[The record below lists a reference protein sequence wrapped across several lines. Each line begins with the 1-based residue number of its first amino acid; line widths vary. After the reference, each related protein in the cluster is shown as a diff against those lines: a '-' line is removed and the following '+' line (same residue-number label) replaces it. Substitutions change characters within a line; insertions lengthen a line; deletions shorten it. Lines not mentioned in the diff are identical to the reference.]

1 MSDRFL
7 VLGLGSLGQHCVAAL
22 KEFGVYT
29 IAIEQGIPQE
39 WEIANLREILDE
51 LILGDCCQDAI
62 LQQAGISD
70 CRAALIATNN
80 ERANAEAALAIRQL
94 NPNTRLVI
102 RSSKDNLNQ
111 LLSQQLG
118 NFIAFDPTQLPAAAF
133 AIAALG
139 TDTLGFFNLEGS
151 WLRVAKHHVTRE
163 HRWSRSRRP
172 LYDLNNRTRRLLLHF
187 SAEAEIP
194 TSFYTWQPETAIA
207 IGDTILTI
215 ETAEHFLLN
224 QRKQAAIAQ
233 RTKKHGQKRKLLQKY
248 LDIHF
253 LKEQISHFWQ
263 LNLQEQIR
271 RVALLAGFIVLLLL
285 ATGTLL
291 FNFYHPD
298 TTLLSAFYVTA
309 ILLLGGYADLFDRFD
324 TIASIP
330 WWLQLFA
337 LSLTLAGTA
346 FVGVLYALLTEAL
359 LSSKFQFIKQRPPVP
374 QQDHVVLIGLGRI
387 GMKVANLLQEFQQTL
402 VGITFNPH
410 FDLNLLPKIPLLKG
424 DLERVLGEANLP
436 EAKSVIVATDDE
448 MVNLEVALMARSA
461 NPRSQ
466 LAIRTYGQ
474 RLSNHLAKMFPDAQ
488 ILCTYAVM
496 AEAFA
501 GAAFGENI
509 LSLFRLYNQTI
520 LVTEYQIEAIDTL
533 HGLLIGEIAYGY
545 GVVPIVYQKPGE
557 NAKLMP
563 SDDIPLEVGDRLVV
577 LANIEGLRR
586 VEDGDLQAKTTRLY
600 VKKAI
605 SESAIF
611 EGANIIARICGC
623 SLKDA
628 RIFMGTIPA
637 IWPRDLYE
645 HQGYRLLHELQKAS
659 VKAELL
665 PSVQNE
671 RSQQPIPLEVPTQN
685 NEFSI

>member
-7 VLGLGSLGQHCVAAL
+7 ILGLGSLGQHCVAAL

-39 WEIANLREILDE
+39 WEIANLRELLDE

-62 LQQAGISD
+62 LQQAGIGK
-70 CRAALIATNN
+70 CRAALITTNN

-94 NPNTRLVI
+94 NPETRLVI
-102 RSSKDNLNQ
+102 RSSKENLNQ
-111 LLSQQLG
+111 LLSKQLG
-118 NFIAFDPTQLPAAAF
+118 NFIAFDPTELPAAAF

-139 TDTLGFFNLEGS
+139 TDTLGFFNLEGE
-151 WLRVAKHHVTRE
+151 WLRVAKHCISPE
-163 HRWSRSRRP
+163 HRWSRGRRP

-187 SAEAEIP
+187 SATAEIP
-194 TSFYTWQPETAIA
+194 NSFHTWQPETAIEA
-207 IGDTILTI
+207 GDTLITI
-215 ETAEHFLLN
+215 ETAERFLLDR
-224 QRKQAAIAQ
+224 RKQASIAQ
-233 RTKKHGQKRKLLQKY
+233 RTKKRSRKRKLLQKY
-248 LDIHF
+248 LDFHF
-253 LKEQISHFWQ
+253 LGEQISHFWQ

-271 RVALLAGFIVLLLL
+271 KVAMLAGFVVLILLG
-285 ATGTLL
+285 TGTLL
-291 FNFYHPD
+291 FRFYHPE

-309 ILLLGGYADLFDRFD
+309 ILLLGGYADLFDEFGA
-324 TIASIP
+324 IATIP
-330 WWLQLFA
+330 WWLQLFS
-337 LSLTLAGTA
+337 LGLTLVGTA

-387 GMKVANLLQEFQQTL
+387 GQKVSQLLQEFQQSL

-410 FDLNLLPKIPLLKG
+410 FDVNLLPKMPLLKG
-424 DLERVLGEANLP
+424 ALERTLTEANLT

-448 MVNLEVALMARSA
+448 MLNLEVALMARSA

-474 RLSNHLAKMFPDAQ
+474 RLSNHLEKMFPEAQ

-545 GVVPIVYQKPGE
+545 GVVPIVYQKPE
-557 NAKLMP
+557 RDSKLMP

-586 VEDGDLQAKTTRLY
+586 VEEGELQAKTCRLR
-600 VKKAI
+600 VERAI
-605 SESAIF
+605 AEEAIF
-611 EGANIIARICGC
+611 EGANLMARISGC
-623 SLKDA
+623 SLKEA
-628 RIFMGTIPA
+628 RAFMQNLPA
-637 IWPRDLYE
+637 TWPRDLYD
-645 HQGYRLLHELQKAS
+645 HQGYRLLRELKKAR
-659 VKAELL
+659 VKAKLL
-665 PSVQNE
+665 PSTSN
-671 RSQQPIPLEVPTQN
+671 LEDFNSDPSPN
-685 NEFSI
+685 

>member
-29 IAIEQGIPQE
+29 IAIEHEIPQE
-39 WEIANLREILDE
+39 WEIPHLRDLLDE
-51 LILGDCCQDAI
+51 LVLGDCCQDAI
-62 LQQAGISD
+62 LERAGVRA
-70 CRAALIATNN
+70 CRAALITTNN

-102 RSSKDNLNQ
+102 RSTKENLNQ
-111 LLSQQLG
+111 LLNQQLG

-139 TDTLGFFNLEGS
+139 TDTLGFFNLAGE
-151 WLRVAKHHVTRE
+151 WLRVAKHHIARD
-163 HRWSRSRRP
+163 HRWSRGHRP
-172 LYDLNNRTRRLLLHF
+172 LYDLNNRSRRLLLHF
-187 SAEAEIP
+187 SPEEEISN
-194 TSFYTWQPETAIA
+194 SFYTWQPETIIA
-207 IGDTILTI
+207 AGDIVLTI
-215 ETAEHFLLN
+215 ETAERFLLD
-224 QRKQAAIAQ
+224 QRKQVTLA
-233 RTKKHGQKRKLLQKY
+233 RHTKKRVKTRKFLQKY
-248 LDIHF
+248 LDLHVLRQQF
-253 LKEQISHFWQ
+253 SHFWQ

-271 RVALLAGFIVLLLL
+271 QVALLAGFIVLILL
-285 ATGTLL
+285 AIGTFL
-291 FNFYHPD
+291 FNVYHPD
-298 TTLLSAFYVTA
+298 TTLLSAFYVTV
-309 ILLLGGYADLFDRFD
+309 ILLLGGYADLFDAFGEID
-324 TIASIP
+324 TIP
-330 WWLQLFA
+330 WGLQLFA
-337 LSLTLAGTA
+337 LSLTLVGTA

-387 GMKVANLLQEFQQTL
+387 GQKVACLLQEFQQSL

-410 FDLNLLPKIPLLKG
+410 FDLNLLPKMPLLKG
-424 DLERVLGEANLP
+424 DLERTLNEANLP
-436 EAKSVIVATDDE
+436 TAKSVIVATDNE
-448 MVNLEVALMARSA
+448 MLNLEVALMAKSV

-545 GVVPIVYQKPGE
+545 GVVPIVYQKPGKE
-557 NAKLMP
+557 SKLMP
-563 SDDIPLEVGDRLVV
+563 SDEIPLEIGDRLVV
-577 LANIEGLRR
+577 LASIEGLRR
-586 VEDGDLQAKTTRLY
+586 VEEGNLQAKTHQLHLE
-600 VKKAI
+600 KAI
-605 SESAIF
+605 AEDAIF
-611 EGANIIARICGC
+611 EGANLLARIGGC
-623 SLKDA
+623 PLKEA
-628 RIFMGTIPA
+628 RAFMHALPA
-637 IWPRDLYE
+637 TWPQPLYK
-645 HQGYRLLHELQKAS
+645 HQAHRLFRELTKARVQ
-659 VKAELL
+659 VKLFKL
-665 PSVQNE
+665 
-671 RSQQPIPLEVPTQN
+671 
-685 NEFSI
+685 

>member
-39 WEIANLREILDE
+39 WEIANLRELLDE

-62 LQQAGISD
+62 LQQAGIDD
-70 CRAALIATNN
+70 CRAALITTNN

-111 LLSQQLG
+111 LLSRQLG

-151 WLRVAKHHVTRE
+151 WLRVAKHPVTKE

-187 SAEAEIP
+187 SSDAEIP
-194 TSFYTWQPETAIA
+194 SAFYTWQPETAIA
-207 IGDTILTI
+207 IGDTVLTI

-224 QRKQAAIAQ
+224 QRKQATIAK
-233 RTKKHGQKRKLLQKY
+233 RTKKQHGKRKLLRKY
-248 LDIHF
+248 LDIRF
-253 LKEQISHFWQ
+253 LKEQLSHFWQ

-271 RVALLAGFIVLLLL
+271 RVALLAGFIVLILLG
-285 ATGTLL
+285 TGTLL

-309 ILLLGGYADLFDRFD
+309 ILLLGGYADLFDKFD
-324 TIASIP
+324 AIVSIP

-359 LSSKFQFIKQRPPVP
+359 LSSKFQFIKQRPPIP

-387 GMKVANLLQEFQQTL
+387 GTKVANLLQEFQQTL

-410 FDLNLLPKIPLLKG
+410 FDLNLLPKMPLLKG
-424 DLERVLGEANLP
+424 DLERVFAEANIA

-448 MVNLEVALMARSA
+448 MVNLEVALMARSI

-474 RLSNHLAKMFPDAQ
+474 RLSNHLEKMFPDAQ

-545 GVVPIVYQKPGE
+545 GVVPIVYQKP
-557 NAKLMP
+557 NKPSTLMP

-586 VEDGDLQAKTTRLY
+586 VEEGDLQAKTRQLHIE
-600 VKKAI
+600 KAV
-605 SESAIF
+605 SEDAIF
-611 EGANIIARICGC
+611 EGANIMARICGC
-623 SLKDA
+623 SLKEA
-628 RIFMGTIPA
+628 REFMHHIPA
-637 IWPRDLYE
+637 TWPQNLYE
-645 HQGYRLLHELQKAS
+645 HQGYRLVRELKKAR
-659 VKAELL
+659 VKAKLL
-665 PSVQNE
+665 PFTQNE
-671 RSQQPIPLEVPTQN
+671 RSRQSTHSELSIQN
-685 NEFSI
+685 S